1 MSDYLQNLFI
11 DEVKGLLNGG
21 SAGNLE
27 EKIAELVGSAPEN
40 LDTLEELA
48 KVLNNV
54 AETINASNEIVGNIN
69 ELSTKDKTNLVSAIN
84 ECNERINSNTVHFE
98 YDSETGNLYYVTEE

>member
-48 KVLNNV
+48 KALNNV
-54 AETINASNEIVGNIN
+54 TETINKVKCA
-69 ELSTKDKTNLVSAIN
+69 
-84 ECNERINSNTVHFE
+84 HFE

>member
-48 KVLNNV
+48 KALNNV
-54 AETINASNEIVGNIN
+54 AETINEV
-69 ELSTKDKTNLVSAIN
+69 K
-84 ECNERINSNTVHFE
+84 CTVHFE